1 MKLRNLVIK
10 IIFVLLFF
18 LQVLCIYGKMKNK
31 RNKVFVKF
39 RFLESGILVCSD
51 VMVRGVDIL
60 EVNWVIQYDS
70 FKFVNFFVYR
80 CGRIVRIGNLG
91 NVLVFF
97 FFAED
102 IYLNFLK
109 INQKVELQ
117 RIDLCDSVNNYLLKL
132 RKFVL
137 KDRVLL
143 EKGARVFVFFVQF
156 YIKYECGF
164 IFRIKDLD
172 FGKFVNGYGFLRILK
187 MLEVK
192 GKDVF
197 NFVFVEVD
205 FSKIVYKYV
214 NQFFFFEV

>member
-1 MKLRNLVIK
+1 M
-10 IIFVLLFF
+10 
-18 LQVLCIYGKMKNK
+18 
-31 RNKVFVKF
+31 FVKF

-80 CGRIVRIGNLG
+80 CGRIVRIGNSG

-117 RIDLCDSVNNYLLKL
+117 RINLCDSVNNYLSKL

-205 FSKIVYKYV
+205 FSNIVYKYV
-214 NQFFFFEV
+214 S